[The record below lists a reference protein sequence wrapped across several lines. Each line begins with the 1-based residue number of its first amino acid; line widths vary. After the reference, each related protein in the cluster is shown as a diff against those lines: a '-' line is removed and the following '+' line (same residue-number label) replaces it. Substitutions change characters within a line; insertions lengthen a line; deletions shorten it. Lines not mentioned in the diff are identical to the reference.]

1 MFGLDLIRFLEK
13 KRRYGLRLA
22 AAAVVIFIAGAI
34 VTGLISLNYNSGL
47 FDLVHHIIG
56 TLTGLMLTAILTLSI
71 YIMFRRSEIVSQQTA
86 LRKSEHK
93 YHLLFDRMING
104 FALHEIICDP
114 DGKPVDF
121 RFLELNQSFGTMT
134 GLNPKD
140 MIGKT
145 CREILPDLDQ
155 FWYDIYGQVA
165 ISGKPARFEHFSN
178 SLKRYYEVSAYSP
191 QRGQFATVFH
201 DITERKLAE
210 QALRDSKSRLDLA
223 LTSAHMG
230 VWSYD
235 CKTGLRKYDNQVCAL
250 FGIDP
255 TTFTGTQE
263 EFFKVLH
270 PDDIEKLKAAVVNTI
285 KTADLFEL
293 EYRVI
298 WPDSSLHH
306 IVSRGRLLSDEN
318 GNPLKLNGILWD
330 ITEQK
335 RAEESL
341 KRDEQLLSTIFASV
355 PVGICFLKDRVF
367 HNTNHYW
374 CENFGYTK
382 EETIG
387 RTARFLYDEDA
398 EFERVGR
405 ELYIGLQQ
413 VEIKKT
419 FTRLRTKSGSLRD
432 VELTAAMINKGKAD
446 EGVIVVV
453 DDITERKFIEDKLL
467 EVNRYLE
474 QATLRANHMAAKAEL
489 ADMAKT
495 QFLANMSH
503 EIRTP
508 MNAII
513 GFGELLQGSDLT
525 DEQRKYVSI
534 INDSGNNL
542 LRLINDI
549 LDFSKIESGKLCI
562 EDEKFELESQLAA
575 IEAMMQT
582 KAAVKDIK
590 FEIITSGNLPEH
602 IVTDQVRLRQ
612 CLVNLLDNAIKFTQ
626 KGYVQL
632 VVNCENKNNHPY
644 IRFDVKDTGIGIAPD
659 KQQAIFDPFVQA
671 DGSTTRKYGGT
682 GLGLSI
688 TKQLAML
695 LKGELTVSSA
705 EGKGSVFSLL
715 LPLNIDVA
723 DALVSKEDSNLLQ
736 FNQNFNDIVF
746 SGNVLIAEDVKTNQM
761 LVEKMLQKLGLNV
774 TIVEDGIEAVS
785 KAITGEFDL
794 ILMDMMMPNMNGY
807 DATKEIRN
815 KGIMTPIVAM
825 TAKIMADDKNEC
837 MKAGCDDYI
846 AKPFSKN
853 ELVQIISKYLIK
865 YSPLQSNHI
874 SA

>member
-13 KRRYGLRLA
+13 KRRDALKLA
-22 AAAVVIFIAGAI
+22 AAAGVVFIAAASATAMFPADKIIYVIAI
-34 VTGLISLNYNSGL
+34 ITC
-47 FDLVHHIIG
+47 
-56 TLTGLMLTAILTLSI
+56 LTLTAILAVSI
-71 YIMFRRSEIVSQQTA
+71 YIMLRQSRVVSPQSA
-86 LRKSEHK
+86 LRNSEHK

-104 FALHEIICDP
+104 FALHDIIFDS

-121 RFLELNQSFGTMT
+121 KFLELNQSFAAMT

-140 MIGKT
+140 VIGRT
-145 CREILPDLDQ
+145 CLEILPDLDQ

-165 ISGKPARFEHFSN
+165 LSGKPARFEHFSN
-178 SLKRYYEVSAYSP
+178 SLNRYYEVSAYCP

-255 TTFTGTQE
+255 TTFTGKQE

-270 PDDIEKLKAAVVNTI
+270 PDDVEKLKAAVVNTI
-285 KTADLFEL
+285 QTADLFEL

-298 WPDSSLHH
+298 WPDSSVHH
-306 IVSRGRLLSDEN
+306 IASRGRLLSDEN

-405 ELYIGLQQ
+405 ELYTGLQK
-413 VEIKKT
+413 VGIKKAI
-419 FTRLRTKSGSLRD
+419 TRLRTKSGLLRD
-432 VELTAAMINKGKAD
+432 VELTAALINKGKTD

-453 DDITERKFIEDKLL
+453 DDITERKFIQDKLL

-513 GFGELLQGSDLT
+513 GFGELLQGLDLT
-525 DEQRKYVSI
+525 DEQKKYVSI

-542 LRLINDI
+542 LRLVNDI

-562 EDEKFELESQLAA
+562 EDDELELQSQLAS

-582 KAAVKDIK
+582 KAAAKNIKLEIVKSD
-590 FEIITSGNLPEH
+590 NLPEH
-602 IVTDQVRLRQ
+602 IITDQVRLRQ
-612 CLVNLLDNAIKFTQ
+612 CLVNLLDNAIKFTH
-626 KGYVQL
+626 KGYVRL
-632 VVNCENKNNHPY
+632 IVNCENKNNHPY
-644 IRFDVKDTGIGIAPD
+644 IRFDVEDTGIGIAAD
-659 KQQAIFDPFVQA
+659 KQETIFDPFVQA

-688 TKQLAML
+688 TRQLAML
-695 LKGELTVSSA
+695 LKGELAVFSR

-715 LPLNIDVA
+715 LPVNINA
-723 DALVSKEDSNLLQ
+723 ANALVANEESRVRQ
-736 FNQNFNDIVF
+736 FDQNSDEIVF
-746 SGNVLIAEDVKTNQM
+746 SGNVLIAEDVKTNQI
-761 LVEKMLQKLGLNV
+761 LAEKMLQKLGLNV

-785 KAITGEFDL
+785 NALTGEFDL

-825 TAKIMADDKNEC
+825 TAKTMADDKNEC
-837 MKAGCDDYI
+837 IKAGCDDYI
-846 AKPFSKN
+846 AKPFSQNK
-853 ELVQIISKYLIK
+853 LIQILRKYLIK
-865 YSPLQSNHI
+865 YSPRHSNHI
-874 SA
+874 NA